1 MKTIKDIKD
10 KLEQHNEI
18 RNFLNTNIED
28 GDAFIFQ
35 DGFISALEWVL
46 EIDEV
51 NNDRQN

>member
-1 MKTIKDIKD
+1 MRIEKEIKN
-10 KLEQHNEI
+10 KLKQHNEI

-46 EIDEV
+46 EIDEAED
-51 NNDRQN
+51 DRQD